1 MGGPVGLG
9 GTAEQPGAPNW
20 QRVPTQAEPADVL
33 GGSARTAAAR
43 RLRPAIGGNPAL
55 DRLASLAAR
64 LLGSASSQVSLLSD
78 VQVVAGGAGLAPGVV
93 GGESPLAE
101 SICTV
106 TAAGG
111 VPLVIPDTTLDDRV
125 SDLPPVRSGA
135 VRSYLGVPL
144 TADDGHVVGALC
156 VFDPTARAWS
166 EGEVTLLQ
174 QIAASAVAE
183 LELSA
188 LSGEY
193 ETSQVILG
201 LAVEAAGIG
210 TFDWDLSSGAFT
222 WGEQLLALFGY
233 DADPDTEPSD
243 QRIEA
248 FNARLHPDDLPRVTA
263 ALRSAIDSCG
273 AYEAEYRILLP
284 DGGTRWVTS
293 RGQAIGDE
301 TGVASRVLGAAYDT
315 TAGREGES
323 RVARVLEAMPAAF
336 CSLDRQWRYTYVNAQ
351 AERLLGRSREELL
364 GRVNWEMFPDAVGTE
379 FDVNFRRAVQT
390 GEPVFFEAYHA
401 PPLNCWYEVKAWPSP
416 DGLSVYFL
424 DVTARHDA
432 QELAA
437 HALLRSQLL
446 AKVTAALTGTLD
458 GEEGLRRLAPLVV
471 PALADWCIVTQVD
484 GDSHGGW
491 RRGLRDVGWW
501 HADPAARPMV
511 ERFSALRVD
520 ALTEQ
525 SHVARSMDTDLPVM
539 VFPNQGDA
547 INASLAPGEARDLVT
562 ELAPSCGVVF
572 PLRGRGRT
580 VGMLSMFNGSER
592 GPFSAQDIATAGE
605 VAARAGLGLDNA
617 RLYTQQRQLAE
628 GLQRSLLTAPPEPDH
643 MQVVVR
649 YEPAAEAAQ
658 VGGDWYDS
666 FLQPDG
672 ATMFVIGDVIGHDTA
687 AAAAMA
693 QVRALLRGI
702 AAHTGE
708 GPADVLS
715 GVDQV
720 MHLLQV
726 ETTASVVLARVEQTV
741 DERARGITHLR
752 WSNAGHPPPM
762 VINPDGSVTVLGGGE
777 ADLLLGI
784 DPATRRVESTVSI
797 ERGSTVLLYTD
808 GLVERRG
815 QSLDEG
821 LIRLRDALAELADRD
836 LGDLCDE
843 LLVRLLT
850 DQPDDDVALV
860 AVRLHRQ
867 DRPRPAKADVTPQV
881 S

>member
-1 MGGPVGLG
+1 M
-9 GTAEQPGAPNW
+9 
-20 QRVPTQAEPADVL
+20 
-33 GGSARTAAAR
+33 
-43 RLRPAIGGNPAL
+43 
-55 DRLASLAAR
+55 
-64 LLGSASSQVSLLSD
+64 
-78 VQVVAGGAGLAPGVV
+78 
-93 GGESPLAE
+93 
-101 SICTV
+101 
-106 TAAGG
+106 
-111 VPLVIPDTTLDDRV
+111 
-125 SDLPPVRSGA
+125 
-135 VRSYLGVPL
+135 
-144 TADDGHVVGALC
+144 
-156 VFDPTARAWS
+156 
-166 EGEVTLLQ
+166 
-174 QIAASAVAE
+174 
-183 LELSA
+183 
-188 LSGEY
+188 
-193 ETSQVILG
+193 
-201 LAVEAAGIG
+201 
-210 TFDWDLSSGAFT
+210 
-222 WGEQLLALFGY
+222 
-233 DADPDTEPSD
+233 
-243 QRIEA
+243 
-248 FNARLHPDDLPRVTA
+248 
-263 ALRSAIDSCG
+263 
-273 AYEAEYRILLP
+273 
-284 DGGTRWVTS
+284 
-293 RGQAIGDE
+293 
-301 TGVASRVLGAAYDT
+301 
-315 TAGREGES
+315 
-323 RVARVLEAMPAAF
+323 
-336 CSLDRQWRYTYVNAQ
+336 
-351 AERLLGRSREELL
+351 
-364 GRVNWEMFPDAVGTE
+364 
-379 FDVNFRRAVQT
+379 
-390 GEPVFFEAYHA
+390 
-401 PPLNCWYEVKAWPSP
+401 
-416 DGLSVYFL
+416 YFL
-424 DVTARHDA
+424 DVTARHAA

-437 HALLRSQLL
+437 HAALRSKLL

-458 GEEGLRRLAPLVV
+458 GDEGLRRLAPLVV

-484 GDSHGGW
+484 GDNHGGW

-501 HADPAARPMV
+501 HADPAARPTV

-520 ALTEQ
+520 ALTEE
-525 SHVARSMDTDLPVM
+525 SHVARSMGTELPVM
-539 VFPNQGDA
+539 VFPNDGDA
-547 INASLAPGEARDLVT
+547 INASIAPGEARDLVS
-562 ELAPSCGVVF
+562 ELAPAWGAVF

-580 VGMLSMFNGSER
+580 VGMLTMFNGSER
-592 GPFSAQDIATAGE
+592 GPFNNQDIATAGE

-628 GLQRSLLTAPPEPDH
+628 GLQRSLLTAPPEPEH

-658 VGGDWYDS
+658 VGGDWYDA

-726 ETTASVVLARVEQTV
+726 ETTATVVLARVEQTA

-784 DPATRRVESTVSI
+784 DPEARRAESTVPI

-867 DRPRPAKADVTPQV
+867 DRPLPVEPDVTPQV
-881 S
+881 P